1 MSGTPPV
8 RKDQGTSR
16 GRIRCDVLVVG
27 GASTALVAA
36 LEARKWVEN
45 VVVVCKK
52 DAGRSGNTIVSGAA
66 FSVCVSSP
74 ENPDSIGQHFS
85 DTLDAGVGINDPALT
100 SALVEEGQE
109 AVLSL
114 EQYGV
119 RLLRSQGS
127 LVRRTPPGHSRPRSI
142 PTDLKDFAHGTRGL
156 SITVPL
162 AESARQRGIR
172 IFRQAPVQRI
182 LVKDGAVCGALA
194 VEAGTGRPFL
204 ISAAAVI
211 LAAGGGGRL
220 FARTNN
226 TLDMTGDSFSLALE
240 AGAALRDMEFVQ
252 FYPTRSISPVHTNIS
267 SPLFGEG
274 AVLRNSLG
282 ERFMPRYDPKADMA
296 TRDVTSRAIF
306 SEIQAERGVN
316 GGVYMDLSAVPSSSL
331 ELKFPTTLKLLKAH
345 RIDPAKQWLVV
356 SPAVH
361 FFMGGVWIDNR
372 CRTSVDGLFSAGE
385 AAGGVHGANRL
396 AGNALT
402 ETVVFGRKAGSEAAA
417 YARKRRKLPEP
428 PAVRVEM
435 PPKNRSGVAVT
446 EIKARLRRTLW
457 DHASIVRTNEGL
469 TKGIAEIEECGNALV
484 SCRIESPTDQVAY
497 GEVSRM
503 VQVGN
508 AIVAASLM
516 RQESRGAHYRKDYPD
531 RNDVEWF
538 GSSRVEK
545 SGDTVKVRFVP
556 SRRK

>member
-1 MSGTPPV
+1 MKNTGI
-8 RKDQGTSR
+8 SR
-16 GRIRCDVLVVG
+16 GQIRCDVLIIG

-36 LEARKWVEN
+36 LEAKKWVEN

-52 DAGRSGNTIVSGAA
+52 DVGRSGNTIISGAA

-74 ENPDSIGQHFS
+74 DNSDSAEQHLL
-85 DTLDAGVGINDPALT
+85 DTLDAGVGINDLSLART
-100 SALVEEGQE
+100 LVEEGQE
-109 AVLSL
+109 AVLAL

-119 RLLRSQGS
+119 RLLRSDGS

-142 PTDLKDFAHGTRGL
+142 PTDLRDFAHATRGL

-162 AESARQRGIR
+162 AESARERGIR
-172 IFRQAPVQRI
+172 ILTQTPVQRL
-182 LVKDGAVCGALA
+182 LVRDGVVCGALA
-194 VEAGTGRPFL
+194 VEASTGRPIL
-204 ISAAAVI
+204 VSATAVI

-220 FARTNN
+220 FVQTNN

-240 AGAALRDMEFVQ
+240 AGAALRDMEFIQ
-252 FYPTRSISPVHTNIS
+252 FYPTRAISPVHTNIS

-296 TRDVTSRAIF
+296 TRDVASRAIF
-306 SEIQAERGVN
+306 SEVEAGRGVN

-345 RIDPAKQWLVV
+345 RIDPAKQWLIV

-361 FFMGGVWIDNR
+361 FIMGGVWIDSR
-372 CRTSVDGLFSAGE
+372 CRTGIDGLFSAGE

-402 ETVVFGRKAGSEAAA
+402 ETVVFGRKAGYEAAA
-417 YARKRRKLPEP
+417 YAGRIKRPPEP
-428 PAVRVEM
+428 PEARVEM
-435 PPKNRSGVAVT
+435 PPESRSGVAVA

-457 DHASIVRTNEGL
+457 DHASIVRTKEGL
-469 TKGIAEIEECGNALV
+469 TKGRATLAECQDALV
-484 SCRIESPTDQVAY
+484 SCRIEGPADEAAY
-497 GEVSRM
+497 LEVSRM

-508 AIVAASLM
+508 AVVAASLI
-516 RQESRGAHYRKDYPD
+516 RQESRGAHYRSDYPD
-531 RNDVEWF
+531 RNDGEWL

-545 SGDTVKVRFVP
+545 SGDTLKVSFVP
-556 SRRK
+556 SQQT